1 VFNSSNLFFTAHII
15 IYVEATSIAHSASWY
30 SIKACEL
37 LKRMQFY
44 HHVAIE
50 EKNVSVIFISS
61 DQYYLWSDE
70 MEIWKRKKK
79 SEAVQERLLGKSL
92 QNTQVSKKK
101 LQRKNSY
108 G

>member
-1 VFNSSNLFFTAHII
+1 M
-15 IYVEATSIAHSASWY
+15 
-30 SIKACEL
+30 
-37 LKRMQFY
+37 KRMEFY